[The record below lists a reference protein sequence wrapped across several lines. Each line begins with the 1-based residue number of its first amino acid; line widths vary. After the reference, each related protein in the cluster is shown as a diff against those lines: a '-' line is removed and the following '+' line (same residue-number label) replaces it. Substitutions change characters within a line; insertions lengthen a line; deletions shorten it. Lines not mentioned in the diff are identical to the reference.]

1 MASVKSK
8 VIHLIVINGYSRCR
22 AACDETYLEVFPIE
36 GIPREGYMVYKN
48 RVKRGTH
55 NVKRITCKRCLKT
68 KYYKDALDKANH
80 PLFYWKE
87 NV

>member
-1 MASVKSK
+1 MAKQKVKP
-8 VIHLIVINGYSRCR
+8 IHLIVIYLTNRCH

-36 GIPREGYMVYKN
+36 GIPREGYMGDKKYA
-48 RVKRGTH
+48 KRGTH

-68 KYYKDALDKANH
+68 KYYKDALNKANH

-87 NV
+87 NI